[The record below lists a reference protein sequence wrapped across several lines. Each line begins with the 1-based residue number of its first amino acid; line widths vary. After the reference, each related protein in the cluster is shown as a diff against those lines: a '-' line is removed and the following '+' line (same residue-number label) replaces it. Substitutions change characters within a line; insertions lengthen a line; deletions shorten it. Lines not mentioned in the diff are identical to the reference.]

1 MKHIFP
7 FCLLFV
13 MFSCQN
19 TGTNTA
25 AKTTQLPV
33 APLQAKGDSL
43 KFPDG
48 KVYQIIVEE
57 DTSSEE
63 RGVLN
68 CDSDAF
74 EGRDRAEAK
83 TSFVTSKAE
92 VFNGIEALFGILPVD
107 EWMEQKAG
115 ISRTGT
121 KAARINVEQRAVQLG
136 GVALYAIKREAD
148 GDFHLI
154 IGNRKDNGVYINA
167 EISGLPD
174 ANSPYY
180 TRLAWV
186 RQNAE
191 KIFGELCS
199 NGYYQFSPAIP
210 TVLEGSL
217 FFDIDH
223 KDGAIGPKGKRPIT
237 AWEIHPI
244 TNIGF

>member
-1 MKHIFP
+1 MT
-7 FCLLFV
+7 V
-13 MFSCQN
+13 SCQN
-19 TGTNTA
+19 TDTNTTQSSPSTPK
-25 AKTTQLPV
+25 AKEDTLKLPNG
-33 APLQAKGDSL
+33 Q
-43 KFPDG
+43 
-48 KVYQIIVEE
+48 VYQITFEE

-63 RGVLN
+63 RGILN
-68 CDSDAF
+68 CDSDVF
-74 EGRDRAEAK
+74 EGIDRAEAK
-83 TSFVTSKAE
+83 TSFVTTKVE
-92 VFNGIEALFGILPVD
+92 VFNGIEALFGTLPVD
-107 EWMEQKAG
+107 ELMEQKGG
-115 ISRTGT
+115 ITKTGA

-136 GVALYAIKREAD
+136 SVSLYAIKREAD

-174 ANSPYY
+174 VKSPYY

-223 KDGAIGPKGKRPIT
+223 KDGTIGPKGKRPIT
-237 AWEIHPI
+237 AWEIHPV